1 MLAPVSVLRKPKPLP
16 FDGYIRVSD
25 TRGRLGSEDFISAD
39 VQEAAIDRWSA
50 RTGHPVIMG
59 EPEFDKSGRT
69 MARPKFEEKMDRVR
83 RGLSAGIVV
92 YKSDRFARTTLGA
105 LFSLAELA
113 KHGGTFASA
122 EEPEMDY
129 STPAGMAFLQMLFV
143 FSEFFSATV
152 KEGWATSQTSA
163 VVRGKHISPYEYLGY
178 TFGPD
183 GRLVPNDWQETARE
197 VFRRRGEEGE
207 SWQAIA
213 DWLNERG
220 APVPLPRKV
229 ARGEDSKR
237 RPATQWTPLAVAR
250 LVEKRVYL
258 GEASRYVKQ
267 NQDDREPVVNPEAH
281 PALVDEKLW
290 LKAQRKP
297 RLSPAADPD
306 SPLLS
311 GLVRC
316 SGCRYR
322 MSKGKGGPDR
332 IDLMR
337 CRRVHASGTCSCP
350 VSITLD
356 PLTEYVEGMVLAQLD
371 GETELVPDSAERDAA
386 AEAVRVAREDLESF
400 RQDRAARRKLGAA
413 WHEWLDDYLR
423 AVAEAEAERDRL
435 DALVGAVEG
444 GLTRDHYLALPTAD
458 RRQVLGEMIDAV
470 FVRRSKGRGA
480 HVDPIEGRVLILWR
494 GEAPADLPRTR
505 VVNDVL
511 PFPWPEDDV
520 VAGVLPPQG
529 GS

>member
-1 MLAPVSVLRKPKPLP
+1 VSALRKPKALP

-25 TRGRLGSEDFISAD
+25 TRGRKGSEDFISPD

-50 RTGHPVIMG
+50 RTGFPVLMC

-69 MARPKFEEKMDRVR
+69 MNRPIFEERMDRVR
-83 RGLSAGIVV
+83 RGVSAGIVV

-143 FSEFFSATV
+143 FSEFFSATI
-152 KEGWATSQTSA
+152 KEGWATSQASA

-178 TFGPD
+178 TYGLD
-183 GRLVPNDWQETARE
+183 GRLVPNEWKDMAVE
-197 VFRRRGEEGE
+197 VFERRGRGD
-207 SWQAIA
+207 SWQSIA
-213 DWLNERG
+213 NWLNEIG
-220 APVPLPRKV
+220 APVPLPRKL
-229 ARGEDSKR
+229 ARGEESQR
-237 RPATQWTPLAVAR
+237 RPAALWTPLAAGR

-258 GEASRYVKQ
+258 GEASRYVRQ
-267 NQDDREPVVNPEAH
+267 NVDDRDPVVNKEAH

-290 LKAQRKP
+290 LAAQRKP
-297 RLSPAADPD
+297 RLSPVAEPD

-322 MSKGKGGPDR
+322 MSKGKGGRDR
-332 IDLMR
+332 VDLMR

-350 VSITLD
+350 VSIALVH
-356 PLTEYVEGMVLAQLD
+356 LTEYVEGLVLEQLD

-386 AEAVRVAREDLESF
+386 AEAVRVAREDLEGF
-400 RQDRAARRKLGAA
+400 RQDRAARRKLGAG
-413 WHEWLDDYLR
+413 WHDWLDDYLR
-423 AVAEAEAERDRL
+423 ALAEAEADLERL
-435 DALVGAVEG
+435 DGLIGAVEG

-470 FVRRSKGRGA
+470 FVRRSRGRGA
-480 HVDPIEGRVLILWR
+480 NVDPIESRVLILWR
-494 GEAPADLPRTR
+494 GEGPPDLPRTR
-505 VVNDVL
+505 VVNDVR
-511 PFPWPEDDV
+511 PFDWPEDGV
-520 VAGVLPPQG
+520 VAGVLPSKG

>member
-1 MLAPVSVLRKPKPLP
+1 MSAPPKPKALP
-16 FDGYIRVSD
+16 WDGYIRVSD
-25 TRGRLGSEDFISAD
+25 TRGRKDSEDFISPEI
-39 VQEAAIDRWSA
+39 QEQGIEGWSA
-50 RTGHPVIMG
+50 RTGFPVLMC
-59 EPEFDKSGRT
+59 EPEFDKTGRT
-69 MARPKFEEKMDRVR
+69 MDRPIFDGSMERCR
-83 RGLSAGIVV
+83 RGERAGIVV

-105 LFSLAELA
+105 LFALAELGKSGA
-113 KHGGTFASA
+113 GFASSS
-122 EEPEMDY
+122 EPEMDY

-143 FSEFFSATV
+143 FSEFFSATI

-178 TFGPD
+178 VFGPD
-183 GRLVPNDWQETARE
+183 GRLAPNEWQAAAQE
-197 VFRRRGEEGE
+197 VFRRRAEGQ

-213 DWLNERG
+213 DWLNGIG
-220 APVPLPRKV
+220 APVPLPRKL
-229 ARGEDSKR
+229 ARGEESQR
-237 RPATQWTPLAVAR
+237 RPASQWTGLAVGR

-258 GEASRYVKQ
+258 GEASRYVSQ
-267 NQDDREPVVNPEAH
+267 NVDDRDPVINKEAH
-281 PALVDEKLW
+281 PALVDEQLW
-290 LKAQRKP
+290 LAAQRKP
-297 RLSPAADPD
+297 RLSPVAEPD

-322 MSKGKGGPDR
+322 MSKGKGGRDR

-350 VSITLD
+350 VSVALMH
-356 PLTEYVEGMVLAQLD
+356 LTEYVEGLVLEQLD

-386 AEAVRVAREDLESF
+386 AETVRVAREDLEGF

-413 WHEWLDDYLR
+413 WHDWLDDYLR
-423 AVAEAEAERDRL
+423 ALAEAEAELERL
-435 DALVGAVEG
+435 DGLIGAVEG

-470 FVRRSKGRGA
+470 FVRRSRGRGA
-480 HVDPIEGRVLILWR
+480 NVDPIENRVLILWR
-494 GEAPADLPRTR
+494 GEGPADLPRTR
-505 VVNDVL
+505 VVNDVR
-511 PFPWPEDDV
+511 PFTWPEDGV
-520 VAGVLPPQG
+520 VAGVRPAQG